1 VQALGPETAESG
13 RFCGDDLQL
22 LEREPLHRRAAS
34 LYPICAV
41 VKMTPGPERTNFSSA
56 RSCVTCSRR
65 VAPSRGFAAS
75 SDSMNVRAP
84 SMMAERDL
92 YTMDTPLLNEH
103 KIAGATLSPFH
114 GVTLPEQFTAFPE
127 EYRAAREAVAIF
139 DTNWHTIVE
148 LSGPDRVR
156 YLNAIVSND
165 VKSLD
170 EGRGTLALLLKPQ
183 GHILAE
189 LEIYALQDRLLV
201 LSHASVRERTV
212 ATLDKFIIMDDVTLS
227 DVTDRFGSL
236 AIEGPR
242 AGTVIAEACGLALEG
257 FSEHAIAEVEIDGVA
272 CHLIRHSHFGFP
284 GAEIIAPRERLALL
298 WRNLHASV
306 IAQHGAAIGTR
317 AVNSL
322 RLEAGIPW
330 FPDDFNDS
338 VIPHEAAL
346 EATHISFSKGCYTGQ
361 EIVERVRSRGQVNR
375 RRVQLKF
382 SVADPP
388 VPLTRLYA
396 RDTESQSAGSKG
408 AQPAGGSV
416 EVAERAGAETKDVGI
431 ITSSA
436 FSPAADAAIGMAY
449 VRREHN
455 APGTVLEFTGG
466 TAEVFS
472 TT

>member
-41 VKMTPGPERTNFSSA
+41 VKITSQWNRVTLA
-56 RSCVTCSRR
+56 RRRRRAACSRR
-65 VAPSRGFAAS
+65 AAASRGITAS
-75 SDSMNVRAP
+75 SDNMDVHRRVIRA
-84 SMMAERDL
+84 RDL
-92 YTMDTPLLNEH
+92 QIMDTPLLNEH

-165 VKSLD
+165 VKSLG

-227 DVTDRFGSL
+227 DVTDQFGSL

-257 FSEHAIAEVEIDGVA
+257 FSEQAIAATEIDGVA

-284 GAEIIAPRERLALL
+284 GAEIIAPRECLALL

-330 FPDDFNDS
+330 FPDDFNDT

-382 SVADPP
+382 STAEPP
-388 VPLTRLYA
+388 GPLTRLRA
-396 RDTESQSAGSKG
+396 HETETQSAL
-408 AQPAGGSV
+408 PAESAL
-416 EVAERAGAETKDVGI
+416 AEAKEVGI
-431 ITSSA
+431 VTSSA
-436 FSPAADAAIGMAY
+436 FSPAANTSIGMAY
-449 VRREHN
+449 VRREQN
-455 APGTVLEFTGG
+455 SPGSVLDFAGG
-466 TAEVFS
+466 TATVVAAKN
-472 TT
+472 T

>member
-1 VQALGPETAESG
+1 MA
-13 RFCGDDLQL
+13 
-22 LEREPLHRRAAS
+22 
-34 LYPICAV
+34 
-41 VKMTPGPERTNFSSA
+41 
-56 RSCVTCSRR
+56 RR
-65 VAPSRGFAAS
+65 VMG
-75 SDSMNVRAP
+75 
-84 SMMAERDL
+84 ERDL
-92 YTMDTPLLNEH
+92 QIMETPLLLEH
-103 KIAGATLSPFH
+103 RAAGATLASFH
-114 GVTLPEQFTAFPE
+114 GCTLPDVFSAFAD
-127 EYRAAREAVAIF
+127 EYRAAREAVATF

-148 LSGPDRVR
+148 LTGPDRVR

-165 VKSLD
+165 VKSLG

-189 LEIYALQDRLLV
+189 LEIYALQDKLLV

-227 DVTDRFGSL
+227 DVTEQFGSF

-272 CHLIRHSHFGFP
+272 CHLIRRSHFGSP
-284 GAEIIAPRERLALL
+284 GAEIIAPREHLGLL
-298 WRNLHASV
+298 WKNLHASV
-306 IAQHGAAIGTR
+306 VAQHGAAIGMRT
-317 AVNSL
+317 VNSL

-330 FPDDFNDS
+330 FPDDFNDT

-346 EATHISFSKGCYTGQ
+346 EATHISFTKGCYTGQ

-382 SVADPP
+382 SIADPP
-388 VPLTRLYA
+388 APLTRLRAHEYQPQA
-396 RDTESQSAGSKG
+396 AESIA
-408 AQPAGGSV
+408 AQPAGASV
-416 EVAERAGAETKDVGI
+416 RASEGAVADTKEVGI

-436 FSPAADAAIGMAY
+436 FSPAANAAIGMAY

-455 APGTVLEFTGG
+455 AAGTILDFGGG
-466 TAEVFS
+466 TAEVLS